1 MISAHGIIA
10 VQLWGWFYSSVRG
23 EFTILT
29 RRYSMRSLEYLS
41 SSAVIYIDPGF
52 RYSSGLVPFKG
63 ETGWQIPVFN
73 QMLNIFYFTHLH
85 TEMNPFLHKNS
96 PWCRYF
102 YWRLQTIYCAIVKRG
117 LFLRYC
123 NFEHNLPIHRLS
135 HHTPKEATRKDR
147 KVSIQAKRH
156 AGYFVHV
163 TLTPHSR
170 CALNKYQNLAKT
182 LERFAPTEVILFQ

>member
-1 MISAHGIIA
+1 
-10 VQLWGWFYSSVRG
+10 
-23 EFTILT
+23 
-29 RRYSMRSLEYLS
+29 
-41 SSAVIYIDPGF
+41 
-52 RYSSGLVPFKG
+52 
-63 ETGWQIPVFN
+63 
-73 QMLNIFYFTHLH
+73 
-85 TEMNPFLHKNS
+85 MNPFLHKNS

-102 YWRLQTIYCAIVKRG
+102 YWRLQTIYCAIVKHG

-123 NFEHNLPIHRLS
+123 NFEHNLLIHCLS

-182 LERFAPTEVILFQ
+182 LERFAPTEVILFQEKLEFLFTIYASEPQHPSLEIHDGK